1 MGRKK
6 GRSRRGKSRVS
17 QAPISHID
25 PELLAT
31 FKALD
36 RMSSTVTDH
45 CPLCVA
51 MGVVLPP
58 YGAARGTV
66 RAAVEPVPPGTV

>member
-1 MGRKK
+1 MGRTK
-6 GRSRRGKSRVS
+6 GRSTRGKSRVS
-17 QAPISHID
+17 QAPMGHID
-25 PELLAT
+25 PDLLAT

-36 RMSSTVTDH
+36 RLGSTVTDH

-51 MGVVLPP
+51 WGVVLPP
-58 YGAARGTV
+58 SGAARDIE